1 MWLAAVEFEYAVGGR
16 ELFQINPNGL
26 QSRQQMHS
34 HVVVNSRLLQASRA
48 RLPLL
53 NGATLNGRGVFT
65 TVAVYNSSP
74 FLWESHWERLKDH
87 ARRAGVARDV
97 EDDEAA
103 DSLRRLIGAN
113 EVENGLARVTLLA
126 RPRSRAEEDDE
137 PASDLLMWTLAAPR
151 STDDTLALTVSP
163 YRTNSNSPLAGVKA
177 VGYLERVL
185 AWEEAHARDFDEAVV
200 LNERGELSSA
210 STANIFFVRQGTVHT
225 PSLQTG
231 AVAGTV
237 RASVVSLA
245 SEMGVPVIEGVY
257 TLHDLNDADEIFLT
271 SSAFGVSLVTT
282 FDFRRYVVPVG
293 SVALRL
299 REAFRQLTLNAGRE

>member
-1 MWLAAVEFEYAVGGR
+1 
-16 ELFQINPNGL
+16 
-26 QSRQQMHS
+26 MHS
-34 HVVVNSRLLQASRA
+34 HVVVNSRLLQEARA

-53 NGATLNGRGVFT
+53 NGATVNGRGVFT
-65 TVAVYNSSP
+65 TVAVHNSSP
-74 FLWESHWERLKDH
+74 FLWEPHWERLEDH
-87 ARRAGVARDV
+87 ARRAGLALDF
-97 EDDEAA
+97 EFDETTGAL
-103 DSLRRLIGAN
+103 SRLIETN
-113 EVENGLARVTLLA
+113 EVEHGLARVTLLA
-126 RPRSRAEEDDE
+126 RTRASEDDDE
-137 PASDLLMWTLAAPR
+137 RASDLLMWTLDAPR
-151 STDDTLALTVSP
+151 TTDDTLALTVSP
-163 YRTNSNSPLAGVKA
+163 YRTNSNSPLAGVKT

-210 STANIFFVRQGTVHT
+210 ATANIFFVRQGTVHT
-225 PSLQTG
+225 PALQTG
-231 AVAGTV
+231 AVAGTT
-237 RASVVSLA
+237 RASVVALA

-257 TLHDLNDADEIFLT
+257 TLHDLNDAEEIFLT